1 LTHIVEIY
9 TTETTKLSLLLFA
22 TNKVMSTLFSTS
34 KCMKDIVPNRYIKNR
49 FEIQNRYCKKIII
62 A

>member
-1 LTHIVEIY
+1 VEIY

-34 KCMKDIVPNRYIKNR
+34 KCMKDIVPNIYIYISRTDLKYKTVIVR
-49 FEIQNRYCKKIII
+49 K
-62 A
+62 